1 MKASSQQVIEEHE
14 PLIWLTHEDL
24 ARRIRSIDLVEEGP
38 EDGEPRWIDA
48 AELVRRIAPWTSL
61 N

>member
-1 MKASSQQVIEEHE
+1 MKACSQHASEELE
-14 PLIWLTHEDL
+14 QTIWLTHEDL
-24 ARRIRSIDLVEEGP
+24 ARRIRSIDLVEGP

-48 AELVRRIAPWTSL
+48 AELVRRVAPWTSL